1 MLFIFWGCPRKY
13 VFERCAGIQGKKAA
27 AVQRPPQPFS
37 ATIIPCR
44 PPCRRRARAHSSRSP
59 DSRLVSA
66 CTAFS
71 GLLRMAGFRRVQGLR
86 AYSGGTV
93 PDSDR
98 IPYSLPFRCGRA
110 ALERSVFR
118 RNYILRPRKSQPSE
132 GTSVM
137 CSAQALQQHFKN
149 RPCGFLADLRAAAG
163 QMQFLIK
170 REVLHV
176 HRDIHKADGPP
187 RAVAVR
193 PRKPRDRHADT
204 GTRSLA
210 RAPLPSPPPSDGRPP
225 CRH

>member
-71 GLLRMAGFRRVQGLR
+71 GLLRMAGFRRVHGLR

-110 ALERSVFR
+110 ALERSVSVEIIYCGLEKV
-118 RNYILRPRKSQPSE
+118 NLRKARLS
-132 GTSVM
+132 
-137 CSAQALQQHFKN
+137 CAQLRLSSSISKTA
-149 RPCGFLADLRAAAG
+149 RAASSRICAR
-163 QMQFLIK
+163 L
-170 REVLHV
+170 
-176 HRDIHKADGPP
+176 P
-187 RAVAVR
+187 
-193 PRKPRDRHADT
+193 DRCS
-204 GTRSLA
+204 SL
-210 RAPLPSPPPSDGRPP
+210 L
-225 CRH
+225 

>member
-71 GLLRMAGFRRVQGLR
+71 GLLRMAGFRRVHGLR

-118 RNYILRPRKSQPSE
+118 RNYILRPQKSQPWEVFPSR
-132 GTSVM
+132 
-137 CSAQALQQHFKN
+137 AQLRLSSSISKTA
-149 RPCGFLADLRAAAG
+149 RAASSRICAR
-163 QMQFLIK
+163 L
-170 REVLHV
+170 
-176 HRDIHKADGPP
+176 P
-187 RAVAVR
+187 VR
-193 PRKPRDRHADT
+193 CS
-204 GTRSLA
+204 SL
-210 RAPLPSPPPSDGRPP
+210 L
-225 CRH
+225 